1 MRPVDVHRYNMK
13 GQHLFYFLL
22 NMDVPACE
30 MIFHLFHYI
39 VAKNPRKENL
49 KENKK
54 SARKNFS
61 RNNKCREEN
70 SYTEVFSIRI
80 NCAILL
86 GFTLHVLG
94 DPTKTPI
101 YHKKLYWNN
110 SYDYHRKLVMEN
122 QKYLNG
128 RRNTTSLTK
137 NLILLEETHYDKH
150 AFYFP

>member
-1 MRPVDVHRYNMK
+1 MLPADVHRYNMK

-22 NMDVPACE
+22 NIDVPACE

-49 KENKK
+49 KENKN

-61 RNNKCREEN
+61 GNNKCREEN
-70 SYTEVFSIRI
+70 SFTEVLSLRI

-86 GFTLHVLG
+86 GFT
-94 DPTKTPI
+94 
-101 YHKKLYWNN
+101 
-110 SYDYHRKLVMEN
+110 YDYHRKLVMEN
-122 QKYLNG
+122 QKYLNE

-137 NLILLEETHYDKH
+137 NLNFVGGNTL
-150 AFYFP
+150 